1 MYTWLVLV
9 GAIATEVAGTSCLK
23 LSDGFSQPGP
33 SVAVVGFYAL
43 SFLMLAYVLKS
54 VDVGVAYAIWS
65 GLGTALIAAVGV
77 LFFGE
82 AFTLAR
88 LLSLCLI
95 VMGVV
100 GLQLTGSVH

>member
-9 GAIATEVAGTSCLK
+9 GAIAAEVSGTACH
-23 LSDGFSQPGP
+23 
-33 SVAVVGFYAL
+33 
-43 SFLMLAYVLKS
+43 
-54 VDVGVAYAIWS
+54 VGVAYAIWA
-65 GLGTALIAAVGV
+65 GLGTALVAVVGV
-77 LFFGE
+77 LVFGE
-82 AFTLAR
+82 AVTLAR

>member
-23 LSDGFSQPGP
+23 LSDGFSRPGP
-33 SVAVVGFYAL
+33 SVAAVGCYAL
-43 SFLMLAYVLKS
+43 SFVLLAYVLKS

-65 GLGTALIAAVGV
+65 GLGTALVAAVGV

-82 AFTLAR
+82 AVTLAR